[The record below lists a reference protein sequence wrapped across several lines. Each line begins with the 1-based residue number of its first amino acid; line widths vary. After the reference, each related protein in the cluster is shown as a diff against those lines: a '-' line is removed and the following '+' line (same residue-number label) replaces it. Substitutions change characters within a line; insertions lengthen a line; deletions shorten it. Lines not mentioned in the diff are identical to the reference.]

1 MNGRR
6 LRIHGRVQGVFFR
19 AWTAEQARELGLT
32 GWVRNRRDGSVEL
45 IAFGE
50 QGALDALIHRCGRGP
65 SGARVERFE
74 VEVTEGDPP
83 PGFGIAA
90 DA

>member
-6 LRIHGRVQGVFFR
+6 LSIHGRVQGVFFR

-32 GWVRNRRDGSVEL
+32 GWARNRRDGSVEL
-45 IAFGE
+45 LAFGE
-50 QGALDALIHRCGRGP
+50 EEALDALIHRCGRGP
-65 SGARVERFE
+65 SGARVDRFD
-74 VEVTEGDPP
+74 VELVEGDPP
-83 PGFGIAA
+83 PGFEIEA